1 MFHVKHLRKFEKKS
15 AIYIVLILSL
25 PLPLQKV
32 LAAVGT
38 ETAGI
43 SVLRLA
49 YPIHMNLMI

>member
-1 MFHVKHLRKFEKKS
+1 MFNVKHLRKFEKKS

>member
-1 MFHVKHLRKFEKKS
+1 M
-15 AIYIVLILSL
+15 
-25 PLPLQKV
+25 PLQKV

-38 ETAGI
+38 ETAEKTKSAGI